1 MHGAASGELNSL
13 CPLISFFFVYFVP
26 LRVMVRRT
34 LPSCV
39 VSKNDRL
46 PGASSEDT
54 LDHRPVRESHYMNA
68 ARDRKIA
75 AGKKCGGRKSYTEA
89 RPEMVELASVAP
101 TRPRSPGGLVTES
114 CGRSCQARLCNQPES
129 HSKRRL
135 WHRCWAN
142 RKPVGSRCVPLATK

>member
-26 LRVMVRRT
+26 LRVMARRT

-89 RPEMVELASVAP
+89 RPEMVELARQLR
-101 TRPRSPGGLVTES
+101 RPDLD
-114 CGRSCQARLCNQPES
+114 
-129 HSKRRL
+129 RR
-135 WHRCWAN
+135 
-142 RKPVGSRCVPLATK
+142 PVS